1 MHGLRRACTSFNR
14 PALLSLFTSCDRM
27 LTTRHVKLN
36 VHPFHLQ
43 YDVYDPIAV
52 SSTRSA
58 TPSYTV
64 NKRTHI
70 TYIQITIDWPHFK
83 TLSYKRE
90 SIQSRAPHM
99 LQVYVYIG
107 WLRYANNNARLTRS
121 ISAANEDQG
130 HQISCF
136 YSHQKRMVLRH
147 IIIIYYSADFR
158 LERKYRRRDKSLTKR
173 TN

>member
-36 VHPFHLQ
+36 VHPSHLQ

-107 WLRYANNNARLTRS
+107 WLRYANNNARLNKKHQCCKRGPGTPDKLLLFTS
-121 ISAANEDQG
+121 KKDGTAA
-130 HQISCF
+130 
-136 YSHQKRMVLRH
+136 
-147 IIIIYYSADFR
+147 YYYYILFCWFSVG
-158 LERKYRRRDKSLTKR
+158 KKI
-173 TN
+173 